1 MSIVYLRSRHDD
13 RPTRTGIKKTK
24 RPKHSRHD
32 APSGRSGALTCAGEH
47 GQEEEEEEERNRHG
61 RSTRMRL
68 DLPLAGSSLVRNGE
82 GSLDVER
89 RVVCKGAVSVE
100 PSEARLLST
109 EVAPTHHGSLTDFL
123 LRFCPRTKHPSRE
136 PVSVRVPCTV
146 TPLWARRQRLSLSGS
161 QFLSQS
167 QLRGKAITVSHQLV
181 LRPKRA
187 MGGVRTARR
196 CWSAL
201 SCFVR
206 AGNGSRCGRC
216 VPDLASR
223 RWGGGN
229 GHCARARGCNVFC
242 KRILSCASLSCRPII
257 LYRANLS
264 CNKVGL
270 GRGKKKYFDFFYSF
284 L

>member
-1 MSIVYLRSRHDD
+1 MSIAYLRSRHDD

-47 GQEEEEEEERNRHG
+47 GQEEEEERNRHG

-89 RVVCKGAVSVE
+89 RVVCKGAVYVE

-109 EVAPTHHGSLTDFL
+109 ELAPTHHGSLTDFL

-136 PVSVRVPCTV
+136 PVPVCVPCTV
-146 TPLWARRQRLSLSGS
+146 TPHWARRQRLSLR
-161 QFLSQS
+161 QS
-167 QLRGKAITVSHQLV
+167 VSLAVSAAWESHHGESSTRPAAKARDGWRAHCAALLV
-181 LRPKRA
+181 CA
-187 MGGVRTARR
+187 
-196 CWSAL
+196 
-201 SCFVR
+201 
-206 AGNGSRCGRC
+206 
-216 VPDLASR
+216 
-223 RWGGGN
+223 

-257 LYRANLS
+257 LYRANPS

-270 GRGKKKYFDFFYSF
+270 GRGKKKFFRLF
-284 L
+284 LLFSLV